1 MAKKHESKWNIDDL
15 TDAEIYAAIRYLDPN
30 PKSGDKQ
37 NGVISATILILLLGF
52 LAAFAALV
60 NRLTHVGL
68 SVYSAQQQALVRMYR
83 FVIVQAQ
90 SLSYVEMYWV
100 LAAVVSALMFV
111 LFFLL
116 AKNEPGADGEV
127 QMQ

>member
-1 MAKKHESKWNIDDL
+1 
-15 TDAEIYAAIRYLDPN
+15 
-30 PKSGDKQ
+30 
-37 NGVISATILILLLGF
+37 
-52 LAAFAALV
+52 
-60 NRLTHVGL
+60 
-68 SVYSAQQQALVRMYR
+68 MYR